1 MKKLLL
7 FVSIA
12 MLTTIT
18 ASAQCTP
25 GANFGDSTYGVWCDC
40 TDVVEGLDTN
50 TYFPNGTVGVPYS
63 EDMNFKVPATVTPEI
78 DPTWAGS
85 PINYFDVTGVTGLPP
100 GITYGCNT
108 SSCHYLGGDN
118 GCANLIGIPTTAGV
132 YNIGIEVTGNITITI
147 AGFPVPFDQDIVFD
161 GYRIV
166 IDPAGS
172 AGIAEIITPNFLV
185 YPNPANSTV
194 NLLGMKGFD
203 VQAIKV
209 VNTSGSVVASM
220 ENVNSSNVSIDIANL
235 EEGIYFINVE
245 TSSNVEVIRFV
256 KK

>member
-40 TDVVEGLDTN
+40 TDVVEGMDTI

-78 DPTWAGS
+78 DPTFAGS

-132 YNIGIEVTGNITITI
+132 YNIGIEVTGNITITVG
-147 AGFPVPFDQDIVFD
+147 GFPISVDQNIVFD

-166 IDPAGS
+166 IDAVAGVS
-172 AGIAEIITPNFLV
+172 EIITPNFLV
-185 YPNPANSTV
+185 YPNPAVDAVT
-194 NLLGMKGFD
+194 LIGMNGVE
-203 VQAIKV
+203 VQSINV
-209 VNTSGSVVASM
+209 VNTSGAVVRSIHDVNN
-220 ENVNSSNVSIDIANL
+220 ENVTIDVNNM
-235 EEGIYFINVE
+235 EEGIYFIHVE
-245 TSSNVEVIRFV
+245 TASSKEVIRFM

>member
-40 TDVVEGLDTN
+40 TDVVEGMDTM

-78 DPTWAGS
+78 DLTYAGS

-108 SSCHYLGGDN
+108 SSCNYLGGDN

-132 YNIGIEVTGNITITI
+132 YNVGIEVTGNITIT
-147 AGFPVPFDQDIVFD
+147 AGGFPIPFNQDIVFD

-166 IDPAGS
+166 IDAVAGVS
-172 AGIAEIITPNFLV
+172 EIITPNFLV
-185 YPNPANSTV
+185 YPNPAVDAVT
-194 NLLGMKGFD
+194 LIGMNGVE
-203 VQAIKV
+203 VQSINV
-209 VNTSGSVVASM
+209 VNTSGAVVRSIHDVNN
-220 ENVNSSNVSIDIANL
+220 ENVTIDVNNM
-235 EEGIYFINVE
+235 EEGIYFIHVE
-245 TSSNVEVIRFV
+245 TASSKEVIRFM

>member
-7 FVSIA
+7 FISITV
-12 MLTTIT
+12 LTAIS

-25 GANFGDSTYGVWCDC
+25 GANFADSTYGVWCDC
-40 TDVVEGLDTN
+40 VDVVEAPDTI

-78 DPTWAGS
+78 DPTFAGS

-118 GCANLIGIPTTAGV
+118 GCANLIGVPTTAGI
-132 YNIGIEVTGNITITI
+132 YNIAIEVTGNITITVG
-147 AGFPVPFDQDIVFD
+147 GFPIAVDQDIVFD

-166 IDPAGS
+166 IDAVAGVS
-172 AGIAEIITPNFLV
+172 QIITPNFLV
-185 YPNPANSTV
+185 YPNPAVDAVT
-194 NLLGMKGFD
+194 LIGMNGVE
-203 VQAIKV
+203 VQSINV
-209 VNTSGSVVASM
+209 VNTSGAVVRSITD
-220 ENVNSSNVSIDIANL
+220 VNKTDVTIDVNNM
-235 EEGIYFINVE
+235 EEGIYFIHVE
-245 TSSNVEVIRFV
+245 TASSKEVIRFV

>member
-40 TDVVEGLDTN
+40 TDVVEGLDTI

-78 DPTWAGS
+78 DPTFAGS

-132 YNIGIEVTGNITITI
+132 YNIGIEVTGNITITVG
-147 AGFPVPFDQDIVFD
+147 GFPIPVDQDIVFD

-166 IDPAGS
+166 IDAVAGVS
-172 AGIAEIITPNFLV
+172 EIITPNFLV
-185 YPNPANSTV
+185 YPNPAVDAVT
-194 NLLGMKGFD
+194 LIGMNGVE
-203 VQAIKV
+203 VQSINV
-209 VNTSGSVVASM
+209 VNTSGAVVRSM
-220 ENVNSSNVSIDIANL
+220 HDVNNENVTIDVNNM
-235 EEGIYFINVE
+235 EEGIYFIHVE
-245 TSSNVEVIRFV
+245 TASSKEVIRFM